1 MKLKVF
7 DIAKL
12 KRYQLQN
19 NIMLKPQQIMAIN
32 KRVLELE
39 KNMYNL
45 DCIYQ
50 ALYKKIEIKPELVE
64 EIAVAMEKVL
74 EVKARVQKNIDRISG
89 KEVALFQLEMELY
102 NNKINK
108 LRKRL
113 IKNINSIKMQIFDQ
127 TGWYMIENDCIAKV
141 DVDNNIL
148 NAIKLDSNDEWRP
161 KMHIKKNEALE
172 FIDENKI
179 LLEQLTNY
187 MLKLDILKN
196 KKQKLGNQL
205 SGLKDERYNA
215 INDLMI
221 NKNKT
226 KKIERR

>member
-50 ALYKKIEIKPELVE
+50 ELYKKIEIKPELVE
-64 EIAVAMEKVL
+64 EIAVAMKKVL
-74 EVKARVQKNIDRISG
+74 EIKARTQKNIDKISG

-113 IKNINSIKMQIFDQ
+113 IKNINSIKMQIFNQ
-127 TGWYMIENDCIAKV
+127 TGWYMIENDYIAEV

-148 NAIKLDSNDEWRP
+148 NAIKLDSNDEWHP
-161 KMHIKKNEALE
+161 MMYIKKNEALE

-215 INDLMI
+215 INELMI

-226 KKIERR
+226 KKLERR